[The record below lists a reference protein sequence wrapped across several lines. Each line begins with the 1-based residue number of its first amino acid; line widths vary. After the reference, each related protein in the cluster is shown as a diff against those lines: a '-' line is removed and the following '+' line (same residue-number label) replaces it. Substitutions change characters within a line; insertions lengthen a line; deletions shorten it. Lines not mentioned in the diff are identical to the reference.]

1 MCQMHSR
8 NRRNSKCGAARQM
21 ESCRL
26 KLKSRLSGSAPAPAT
41 EGSPVG
47 GRFSVSDGGL
57 QPSNPITLELL
68 VQRCKLILTDSGGL
82 QEEAPGLHKPVLVLR
97 ETTERPEAV
106 AAGAARVVGTDPG
119 RIVSAV
125 RELMENPVLYAQMT
139 AAPNPYGDG
148 HAAER
153 IVEALLATAR
163 PQP

>member
-1 MCQMHSR
+1 
-8 NRRNSKCGAARQM
+8 
-21 ESCRL
+21 
-26 KLKSRLSGSAPAPAT
+26 
-41 EGSPVG
+41 
-47 GRFSVSDGGL
+47 L